1 MLVVADDA
9 DTMVSI
15 VSSVDAGDSDGIIED
30 AVDVDGIPST
40 TEVIEE
46 DNSVRDSNSIDVDKD
61 EDDDSIMLVVADNAN
76 TVVSVVSSDEAVN
89 DAGILEDV
97 VDVE

>member
-46 DNSVRDSNSIDVDKD
+46 EKGIIYRILWITRHRIFRIVNSC
-61 EDDDSIMLVVADNAN
+61 MFMF
-76 TVVSVVSSDEAVN
+76 
-89 DAGILEDV
+89 
-97 VDVE
+97 

>member
-15 VSSVDAGDSDGIIED
+15 VSSVDAGDSDGILED

-46 DNSVRDSNSIDVDKD
+46 DNSVRNSNSIDVDKD
-61 EDDDSIMLVVADNAN
+61 ENDDSIMLVVADDADM
-76 TVVSVVSSDEAVN
+76 VVSIVSSIDAG
-89 DAGILEDV
+89 DSAGILEDAV
-97 VDVE
+97 GGD